1 MKEELINKILERIE
15 FNKEKIESL
24 DELVLESLCLVK
36 NNNDLRDVLMAI
48 LDYKLDPT
56 IILEYVEAY
65 NLNVVNVIKL
75 IISDN
80 NYKLAKEALNKMSLA
95 KHDFQIEYIDK
106 IYGSDNIECK
116 NLIVDVILKC
126 NNRYQA
132 STIFDIFDLKAKKEE
147 YFATYLELTK
157 LIAKEKHEFIIDG
170 YFKLIDNEDII
181 KLGLLLPVAKLISKC
196 KCENQAKNM
205 DNYLSNLDSKN
216 APYILKNAMYFLR
229 TTDEDKLKSLFK
241 YLTYSL
247 RQNLLVDEEKVN
259 LIIGARNKF
268 NSDAIEGSLT
278 FGPLIDTDLDG
289 EAAEILNSSR
299 KEYNA
304 KYAKSLVNIGSVDG
318 LSGAMIVNESETKY
332 KAEQVHSIISIYAN
346 TDEIKRSLEFAVLI
360 NSVYTKLEIDLIY
373 LLSQNS
379 YLNKLGIDL
388 PIARIIANAT
398 ESEYDAI
405 IIWECLKD
413 EENRKNA
420 INGFASLIKNI
431 NPKSRQKAENIINL
445 VLMKAQN
452 KPIHLDVVDEV
463 VVTNEK
469 LTNKV
474 KKLINKKLKK

>member
-1 MKEELINKILERIE
+1 MDIGQLLRLRGIE
-15 FNKEKIESL
+15 TQITEIFFREKLYS
-24 DELVLESLCLVK
+24 VK
-36 NNNDLRDVLMAI
+36 H
-48 LDYKLDPT
+48 K
-56 IILEYVEAY
+56 
-65 NLNVVNVIKL
+65 
-75 IISDN
+75 
-80 NYKLAKEALNKMSLA
+80 
-95 KHDFQIEYIDK
+95 FQIEYLEK
-106 IYGSDNIECK
+106 IYFASDIKFTGLVSNIILQCSKKFQAEVIYNIFANMETEK
-116 NLIVDVILKC
+116 EKYLDTYIENSKLIIK
-126 NNRYQA
+126 
-132 STIFDIFDLKAKKEE
+132 SKKEIQSRNMYNFLNNLDNENASYVLKYSE
-147 YFATYLELTK
+147 YF
-157 LIAKEKHEFIIDG
+157 
-170 YFKLIDNEDII
+170 
-181 KLGLLLPVAKLISKC
+181 
-196 KCENQAKNM
+196 
-205 DNYLSNLDSKN
+205 
-216 APYILKNAMYFLR
+216 LK
-229 TTDEDKLKSLFK
+229 TTDEDKLNSLYR

-247 RQNLLVDEEKVN
+247 RQNLLVEEEKVN
-259 LIIGARNKF
+259 LIINARNKF

-332 KAEQVHSIISIYAN
+332 KAEQVHSIISLYAN
-346 TDEIKRSLEFAVLI
+346 TDEIKRSLEFAALI
-360 NSVYTKLEIDLIY
+360 NSVHTKLEIDLIY

-420 INGFASLIKNI
+420 INGFVSLIKNI